1 MMDIGSFFI
10 IAIGAIIYF
19 IPAANAYS
27 RKHKS
32 AAAITAA
39 NLFFGWTILGWLLC
53 LVWSYSGNTQAADPG
68 APSPETHVRCPE
80 CRELVIRDARK
91 CKHCGCALIPQ

>member
-1 MMDIGSFFI
+1 MELGSFFLL
-10 IAIGAIIYF
+10 AVGALIYF
-19 IPAANAYS
+19 IPAINAAS
-27 RKHKS
+27 RKHNS

-39 NLFFGWTILGWLLC
+39 NLFFGWTLLGWLLC
-53 LVWSYSGNTQAADPG
+53 LVWSYSGNRQLVAAG
-68 APSPETHVRCPE
+68 APSPDTHVRCPE

>member
-1 MMDIGSFFI
+1 MMDSGSFVTFI
-10 IAIGAIIYF
+10 IGAIIYF
-19 IPAANAYS
+19 IPAANAQS

-32 AAAITAA
+32 TSAIFAA
-39 NLFFGWTILGWLLC
+39 NLFFGWTVIGWLVC
-53 LVWSYSGNTQAADPG
+53 LVWSYSGNRQIADQN
-68 APSPETHVRCPE
+68 APTPETHVRCPE

>member
-1 MMDIGSFFI
+1 MDSSSLLILV
-10 IAIGAIIYF
+10 IGALIYF
-19 IPAANAYS
+19 IPSINAAS
-27 RKHKS
+27 RNHNS

-53 LVWSYSGNTQAADPG
+53 LVWSYSGNRKIADAG